1 MNIEDIRAVPITDFL
16 ARLGYG
22 PKRQRRDECW
32 YLAPYREEL
41 TAVSIR

>member
-16 ARLGYG
+16 TRLGHE
-22 PKRQRRDECW
+22 PKRQRGVECW

-41 TAVSIR
+41 TASF